1 MKSLRPRSGE
11 NLGARLALPFDW
23 RQRLRPLSAAW
34 LSHADFSL
42 TSLRISNAPASGQSE
57 TYQFGTDGL
66 APK

>member
-1 MKSLRPRSGE
+1 MKPLRSRSGE

-23 RQRLRPLSAAW
+23 RQGLRPLSAAR

-42 TSLRISNAPASGQSE
+42 TSLRIFSSPACGQTE
-57 TYQFGTDGL
+57 NYQFGTEAS

>member
-1 MKSLRPRSGE
+1 MKSLRSRSGE

-34 LSHADFSL
+34 LSHGDFSL
-42 TSLRISNAPASGQSE
+42 TSLRISNEPACGQSE
-57 TYQFGTDGL
+57 NFQFDTDVV